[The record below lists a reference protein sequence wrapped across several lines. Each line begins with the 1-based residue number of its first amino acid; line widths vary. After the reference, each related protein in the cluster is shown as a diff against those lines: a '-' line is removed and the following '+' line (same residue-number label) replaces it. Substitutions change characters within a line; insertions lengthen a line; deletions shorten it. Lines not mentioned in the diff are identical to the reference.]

1 MKTARIDGMVEPEIK
16 TMLEEMAKAD
26 GRSNIGMLSKL
37 IKEAYEEMKKNEN

>member
-37 IKEAYEEMKKNEN
+37 IEDAYKEMKKNEN

>member
-37 IKEAYEEMKKNEN
+37 IKEAYEEM